1 MKVYL
6 AAKFGEKNEMRDWAR
21 MIEDAGHQVTSSW
34 LDEKHDSDAEASEE
48 VMIAAAKQN
57 MLDVLEADVLVT
69 KSQAQGTAHAGGGRH
84 FEFGYAIAEGINV
97 IVVGPK
103 GEHVFHYIEG
113 IQHVDNLDGLIPVL
127 ADMQKCID
135 SFEALLPRGTA

>member
-21 MIEDAGHQVTSSW
+21 MIEDAGHQVVSSW

-69 KSQAQGTAHAGGGRH
+69 KSQAQGTAHTGGGRH
-84 FEFGYAIAEGINV
+84 FEFGFAVAEGIDV

-103 GEHVFHYIEG
+103 GEHVFHYLEG
-113 IQHVDNLDGLIPVL
+113 IHHVNNLDGLFPVL
-127 ADMQKCID
+127 ARMQSGFD
-135 SFEALLPRGTA
+135 QFNALVAR